1 MISSEHCQ
9 QYAVLLR
16 IRQTAARRDSI
27 ILGAIWGVAMLA
39 AFVYNFYSEPNSQ
52 SVFLATAMLL
62 VFGLG
67 FALQL
72 VRLEM
77 FRHLLEMVDF
87 LQRESRPG

>member
-27 ILGAIWGVAMLA
+27 ILGAVWGVGMVT

-52 SVFLATAMLL
+52 SVFLTTAMLIA
-62 VFGLG
+62 FGLS
-67 FALQL
+67 FAHQL
-72 VRLEM
+72 SRLDM
-77 FRHLLEMVDF
+77 FDQLLEMVDF